1 MKIWPGKL
9 GIGTSSLKHTRYKLE
24 KLKEMGRLGMQCAY
38 GCNKRKKSK
47 TSELRSNSEGTSDE
61 VTAIKRQYNRTFHR
75 YTCI

>member
-38 GCNKRKKSK
+38 GRNKRKKSK
-47 TSELRSNSEGTSDE
+47 TSELRSNSVGTSDE